1 MTDELIIFSVYEIT
15 QHLKQVIE
23 TQIDALYIRGEVS
36 NFVRHSSGHIYFNL
50 KDDNS
55 TLRCTFFRFA
65 NLNLD
70 FKPEDGMEVV
80 CFGKLSVYEKG
91 GTYNLNV
98 QSMSLSGQ
106 GDLAQNFELLKKKLQ
121 EEGLFDSDHKQ
132 ALPRYPQR
140 IGIVTSPTGAALQD
154 IKNVLSRRF
163 PVVVDVYPAQVQ
175 GSEAPAQLIAGLQY
189 FNKAKNVDVII
200 ITRGGGSQEDL
211 FCFNDEAL
219 AREIFASQIPV
230 ISAVGH
236 EIDFTIADFVADLR
250 APTPSAAA
258 ELVVPDKKDI
268 QTYLASL
275 TVKLGMILSIKTDSS
290 KSHFKDMQMMLLR
303 LNPEKTW
310 QNLQQRLDMVSLSFM
325 RSGSELQTALH
336 RLEMRKTMAQNTLQN
351 NFVLYH
357 IRNRQHLK
365 ELQTSLGY
373 NIKSIMIEKKT
384 VLEKLSLHLN
394 DISPLTILNKGYSLL
409 LRDNSVVS
417 SVKDI
422 RLEDRLQLIMKDGSA
437 GVKIEQIN
445 PPASPDET
453 D

>member
-1 MTDELIIFSVYEIT
+1 MDELIVFSVFEIT

-23 TQIDALYIRGEVS
+23 TQIDPLYIRGELS

-50 KDDNS
+50 KDDNA

-65 NLNLD
+65 NLKLD
-70 FKPEDGMEVV
+70 FQPEDGMEVV
-80 CFGKLSVYEKG
+80 CFGKLSIYEKG

-98 QSMSLSGQ
+98 QSMSLSGK
-106 GDLAQNFELLKKKLQ
+106 GDLAQRFELLKNKLR
-121 EEGLFDSDHKQ
+121 EEGLFDSEHKQ

-140 IGIVTSPTGAALQD
+140 IGVITSPTGAAFQD

-163 PVVVDVYPAQVQ
+163 PVRVDLYPAQVQ
-175 GSEAPAQLIAGLQY
+175 GADAPAQLIAGLQY
-189 FNKAKNVDVII
+189 FNAAQNVDVII

-219 AREIFASQIPV
+219 AREIFASRIPV

-250 APTPSAAA
+250 APTPSVAA
-258 ELVVPDKKDI
+258 ELVVPNRIDV
-268 QTYLASL
+268 QAYLASL
-275 TVKLGMILSIKTDSS
+275 AVRLGMVLSAKTDSS
-290 KSHFKDMQMMLLR
+290 KSRYKDMQMLLLS

-310 QNLQQRLDMVSLSFM
+310 QNLQQRLDMAALSLM

-336 RLEMRKTMAQNTLQN
+336 RLDMRKTMAQNTLQN
-351 NFVLYH
+351 SFVLYH
-357 IRNRQHLK
+357 IKSMQHVK

-373 NIKSIMIEKKT
+373 SIKSIMIEKKT
-384 VLEKLSLHLN
+384 ELEKLGQHLN
-394 DISPLTILNKGYSLL
+394 DISPHAILNKGYSVLM
-409 LRDNSVVS
+409 RGRSVVS
-417 SVKDI
+417 SVKNI
-422 RLEDRLQLIMKDGSA
+422 QPKDRLKLVMKDGTA
-437 GVKIEQIN
+437 GVIIEQIS
-445 PPASPDET
+445 PQDSPDET